1 MCYIFSSSDSSS
13 SFKDSYLEKKSLIK
27 KGSFAVVLQ
36 LSPPTQRLLFSR
48 PGFYFRIEN
57 WAPLLLLKQIK
68 AVSCWRS
75 GFSSWLTLKK
85 VF

>member
-36 LSPPTQRLLFSR
+36 LPPHPFSR

-68 AVSCWRS
+68 LSAA
-75 GFSSWLTLKK
+75 GGAAFPAGYL
-85 VF
+85 

>member
-36 LSPPTQRLLFSR
+36 LSPPTQRLLFIR

-68 AVSCWRS
+68 LSAA
-75 GFSSWLTLKK
+75 GGAAFPAGYL
-85 VF
+85 